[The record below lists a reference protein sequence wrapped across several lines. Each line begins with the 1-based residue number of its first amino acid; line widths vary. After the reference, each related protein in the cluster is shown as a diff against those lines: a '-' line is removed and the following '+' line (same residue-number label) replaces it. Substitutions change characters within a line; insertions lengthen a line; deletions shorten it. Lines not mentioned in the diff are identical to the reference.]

1 MNQLNITIMKTG
13 IIYEW
18 RNKLDG
24 KFYVGQTIRPKAR
37 YNAHVKAQGDS
48 VFHRAIRLHGI
59 ENFEYTVVATYKH
72 ESSEGLF
79 DLLNE
84 AEKERIKFRNSL
96 APNGYNVAD
105 GGKNGNPF
113 AGVSKEKREEWGR
126 KISEKTSKRMK
137 GENNPMKNHD
147 VVKKVSDIL
156 KQHYIDN
163 PELCVLLS
171 EKIKQYYID
180 NPELC
185 DEISEN
191 MKGDKNPMKNPDVA
205 KKQSDSLK
213 QHYIDNPDEM
223 SERMKQYYIDNPE
236 KRDEI
241 SERMKQYFIEHP
253 EACDEISERMK
264 QYYIDNPEKRDE
276 MSKRMK
282 ELGDNHPSKRPEVRA
297 KISKGMKEQIP
308 VNNGVK
314 CIRISKE
321 TLDEFLENNPGW
333 VRGYINGK
341 GKIPVNNGVK
351 CIQIPKETLD
361 EFLENNPGWVYGLI
375 KRKKSA

>member
-1 MNQLNITIMKTG
+1 MKTG

-236 KRDEI
+236 KRDE
-241 SERMKQYFIEHP
+241 
-253 EACDEISERMK
+253 
-264 QYYIDNPEKRDE
+264 